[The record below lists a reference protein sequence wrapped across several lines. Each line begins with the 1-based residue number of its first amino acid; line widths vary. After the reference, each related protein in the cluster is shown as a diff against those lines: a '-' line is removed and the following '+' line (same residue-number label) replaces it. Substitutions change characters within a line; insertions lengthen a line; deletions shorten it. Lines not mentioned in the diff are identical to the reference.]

1 MHEIEFVHVDTLRP
15 NPRNA
20 HTHSKKQTHQIAD
33 SIVACGFATPVLIDE
48 NSMLTV
54 AEVGPQMG
62 YFPRRGCF
70 SSDSY
75 PVCRAPRDSDP
86 EEFGSLIRHPRP

>member
-48 NSMLTV
+48 NSMLLAGHGRLRPRSLGLV
-54 AEVGPQMG
+54 SNPSHQAGGPK
-62 YFPRRGCF
+62 RSAR
-70 SSDSY
+70 S
-75 PVCRAPRDSDP
+75 
-86 EEFGSLIRHPRP
+86 EH

>member
-33 SIVACGFATPVLIDE
+33 SIVAWGFAYLPRTESIGQRDRMP
-48 NSMLTV
+48 STRAYSPAWFLTRP
-54 AEVGPQMG
+54 E
-62 YFPRRGCF
+62 
-70 SSDSY
+70 SD
-75 PVCRAPRDSDP
+75 
-86 EEFGSLIRHPRP
+86 